1 MKCTKCSDDNTR
13 VLESREAGE
22 GDAIRRR
29 RACQVDDCNTRFTT
43 YERVERPNLTI
54 VKKDGVRQN
63 YSREKMLTGIRLCTE
78 KTTVTAMEV
87 EGIASRVEDALYG
100 LNTEEVQSTKVGE
113 LIMDELAKV
122 DQVAYVRF
130 ASVYRS
136 FKDLAQFE
144 QELKI
149 IRNKEV

>member
-1 MKCTKCSDDNTR
+1 MKCTKCGDDNTR

-29 RACQVDDCNTRFTT
+29 RSCQVEECSNRFTT
-43 YERVERPNLTI
+43 YERVERPSLTI
-54 VKKDGVRQN
+54 VKKDGTRQI
-63 YSREKMLTGIRLCTE
+63 YSREKMITGIRLCTE
-78 KTTVTAMEV
+78 KTTVTATEV
-87 EGIASRVEDALYG
+87 EGIASRVEDALYS
-100 LNTEEVQSTKVGE
+100 LNDEEVPSTKVGE
-113 LIMDELAKV
+113 LIMEELAKV

-136 FKDLAQFE
+136 FKDLVQFE

>member
-1 MKCTKCSDDNTR
+1 MKCTKCGKDDTR

-22 GDAIRRR
+22 GDTIRRR
-29 RACQVDDCNTRFTT
+29 RQCQNDSCSNRFTT
-43 YERVERPNLTI
+43 YERVERPSLTI
-54 VKKDGVRQN
+54 VKKDGVRQS
-63 YSREKMLTGIRLCTE
+63 YDRDKLLVGLRLCTE
-78 KTTVTAMEV
+78 KTTVSAQEV
-87 EGIASRVEDALYG
+87 DAIASRVEDALYS
-100 LNTEEVQSTKVGE
+100 LNKEEVPSTKVGE
-113 LIMDELAKV
+113 FIMDELAKT

>member
-1 MKCTKCSDDNTR
+1 MKCTKCGDDNTR

-29 RACQVDDCNTRFTT
+29 RACQVEDCGNRFTT
-43 YERVERPNLTI
+43 YERVERPSLTI
-54 VKKDGVRQN
+54 VKKDGIRQS
-63 YSREKMLTGIRLCTE
+63 YSREKMVTGIRLCTE
-78 KTTVTAMEV
+78 KTTVTAAEV
-87 EGIASRVEDALYG
+87 EGIASRVEDQLYS
-100 LNTEEVQSTKVGE
+100 LNEEEVPSTKVGE
-113 LIMDELAKV
+113 LIMEELAKV